1 MKAAAPYIDT
11 SALAKW
17 YLNEPRSEDFE
28 AFIAGFASAA
38 ISRLVVIEFRCL
50 LARRRRAGD
59 IGRRIER
66 RIVKS
71 FERDIAQ
78 GFLEVRP
85 LDDRHALDALEILSS
100 LERHQLRTLDALH
113 LAAAGEIGA
122 TVIATADRVMAAA
135 AKALGFSVE
144 RFD

>member
-1 MKAAAPYIDT
+1 MIAPPYIDT

-28 AFIAGFASAA
+28 AFITQQQSAA

-59 IGRRIER
+59 LSPRMAKRAVGA
-66 RIVKS
+66 
-71 FERDIAQ
+71 FEDDIRQ
-78 GFLEVRP
+78 GFLYVHP
-85 LDDRHALDALEILSS
+85 LDDRHALAAVEIVS
-100 LERHQLRTLDALH
+100 LLNRHHLRSLDALH
-113 LAAAGEIGA
+113 LAIARDLDSPL
-122 TVIATADRVMAAA
+122 IATADRVMIAAA
-135 AKALGFSVE
+135 EALGFSVA

>member
-1 MKAAAPYIDT
+1 
-11 SALAKW
+11 
-17 YLNEPRSEDFE
+17 
-28 AFIAGFASAA
+28 G
-38 ISRLVVIEFRCL
+38 VIEFRCL

-66 RIVKS
+66 RIVET
-71 FERDIAQ
+71 FERDVAQ
-78 GFLEVRP
+78 GFLEVHP
-85 LDDRHALDALEILSS
+85 LDDRQALGALEILSS
-100 LERHQLRTLDALH
+100 LERHPLRTLDALH